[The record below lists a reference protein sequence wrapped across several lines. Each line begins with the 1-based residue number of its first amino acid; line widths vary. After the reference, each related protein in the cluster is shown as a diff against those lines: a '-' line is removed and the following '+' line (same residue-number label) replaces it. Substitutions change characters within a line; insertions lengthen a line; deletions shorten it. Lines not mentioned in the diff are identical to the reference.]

1 MESVLC
7 RIRRE
12 GTLIL
17 GEWLE
22 QESQQRKLRKDWAFD
37 VGGRAGDCGNTPKEE
52 TILKRR
58 KQSAL
63 SNVTERSNNMR
74 IERFLFISDIG
85 YPGLASQNE
94 VGC

>member
-1 MESVLC
+1 MDRVLY
-7 RIRRE
+7 RVRRE

-22 QESQQRKLRKDWAFD
+22 QESQQKKLRQGLAVD
-37 VGGRAGDCGNTPKEE
+37 VGGSAGECGNTPKEE

-63 SNVTERSNNMR
+63 SNVTERSNNIR

-85 YPGLASQNE
+85 YPRLASQNE
-94 VGC
+94 VDC

>member
-1 MESVLC
+1 MV
-7 RIRRE
+7 RARE
-12 GTLIL
+12 PTKETEKGL
-17 GEWLE
+17 
-22 QESQQRKLRKDWAFD
+22 AFD
-37 VGGRAGDCGNTPKEE
+37 VGGSAGECGNIPKEE

-94 VGC
+94 VDC